1 MTTIKYTITFF
12 SEWHTGSGL
21 TSGSD
26 LNSLVIKDKN
36 KLPVIPGRTLKGLF
50 REAAED
56 LAELKNCD
64 QALDDQILVN
74 QIFGIGDDKNKDQA
88 DLDESD
94 EKSLA
99 SESDCF
105 FTNATIPVEL
115 SDAVLDEQLTPHFY
129 RSFAS
134 TAIEKN
140 GIAKSHS
147 LRTME
152 TTIPCTL
159 EAEIY
164 NVPEDGKTLI
174 GNCAKWIKRLGQNR
188 NRGLGRCQFEII
200 KKEG

>member
-26 LNSLVIKDKN
+26 LNALVIKNKN
-36 KLPVIPGRTLKGLF
+36 NLPVIPGRTLKGLF

-56 LAELKNCD
+56 LADLNYCD
-64 QALDDQILVN
+64 HTLVEK
-74 QIFGIGDDKNKDQA
+74 IFGIGDDKNKDHE
-88 DLDESD
+88 ESD
-94 EKSLA
+94 KKSQA

-115 SDAVLDEQLTPHFY
+115 SDAVLAEQLTPHFY

-134 TAIEKN
+134 TAIEEN
-140 GIAKSHS
+140 GIAKTHS

-159 EAEIY
+159 EAEIN
-164 NVPEDGKTLI
+164 NVPENGKALFE
-174 GNCAKWIKRLGQNR
+174 NCAKWIKRLGQNR